1 MQSLIS
7 AENTW
12 GLMAVTCGWVAFT
25 IYAEQKWAWAAR
37 LSGCML
43 ALLGAMLLTNLRI
56 IPSNAPWFD
65 DAIWG
70 YAVPLAIPLLLL
82 QCDIRKIWRESGR
95 LLLLFL
101 IGSIG
106 TAFSAWL
113 GFALLHPRIENLAQV
128 AAMMTGSYIGGTVN
142 LVALA
147 DAFAVPK
154 GTVSAVVVADN
165 LLMSVYFFVL
175 IAIAGMKCFRRAF
188 THPQIDRAE
197 AHAAG
202 DGTQAAE
209 YWKGK
214 PISLRDIA
222 LNLAIS
228 AGIVALGSEIA
239 ERLGAWLP
247 QDGFFW
253 GFLSSLLG
261 NRYLILT
268 TMTMLLATFFSGR
281 LAGLS
286 GAQELGTY
294 LIYLFF
300 FAIGAPASLGAI
312 LQNAPL
318 LFVFCA
324 IMVLGNMLFV
334 FGFGKLLRFHL
345 EDCILASNANIGGPT
360 TAAAMAVSQGWTEL
374 IAPVLLIGTMGYAIG
389 TYFGLLIGQL
399 LGA

>member
-25 IYAEQKWAWAAR
+25 VYAEQKWAWAAR

-56 IPSNAPWFD
+56 IPPNAPWFD

-188 THPQIDRAE
+188 THPQIDRAK

-202 DGTQAAE
+202 DGMQAAE

-228 AGIVALGSEIA
+228 AGIVAIGSEIA
-239 ERLGAWLP
+239 ARLGAWLP

-268 TMTMLLATFFSGR
+268 TMTMLLATLFSGR
-281 LAGLS
+281 LVGLS

-334 FGFGKLLRFHL
+334 FGFGKLLCFHL